1 MDISRK
7 EFESLVGEALEGLP
21 EEFAAN
27 LENVAVVV
35 EDEPSDE
42 DLEAVGLNPEWDT
55 LFGLYQGVAL
65 PERGLGYSGL
75 PDRIVIYRFPILD
88 AFDDRKVVVAEIRKT
103 VLHELGHY
111 FGLAEDE
118 IPE

>member
-1 MDISRK
+1 MEISRK
-7 EFESLVGEALEGLP
+7 EFEALVGEALERLP

-42 DLEAVGLNPEWDT
+42 DLEAVGLDPEWDT

-65 PERGLGYSGL
+65 PDRGLGYSGL
-75 PDRIVIYRFPILD
+75 PDRIVIYRYPILD

-111 FGLAEDE
+111 FGLEEDE